1 MKPKMQSN
9 SSPRSRRGVADRW
22 TYPEFLLPE
31 PGFLKNAFAV
41 SFEVKV
47 VPADKIQQMLLMTVD
62 SDEQEHGTATYIPV
76 SRPTEKWEFRS
87 VFLPAGVV
95 PENVRQLR
103 LGVNALTDKVSVEI
117 RNVKIFYTR

>member
-1 MKPKMQSN
+1 
-9 SSPRSRRGVADRW
+9 
-22 TYPEFLLPE
+22 
-31 PGFLKNAFAV
+31 
-41 SFEVKV
+41 
-47 VPADKIQQMLLMTVD
+47 MLLMTVD
-62 SDEQEHGTATYIPV
+62 SDEQEPWHPPTYIPV